1 MGCVDS
7 KFKIPKESPLSLV
20 LKHWKTLAGSETPLK
35 KEELCRLSLNAWP
48 LFGQMR
54 GIAWPK
60 FGPFELD
67 TVFRLIS
74 LLHVEQRWQEIRYAE
89 LFLFLLTRPELG
101 IGDKENESSGKMEK
115 AEMVLGRGKRKDR
128 VKAAPIPQ
136 ILFKNTGED
145 DLDMLISPDRR
156 ESSPGAPQIG
166 LPAAAAVG
174 GAGAAGA
181 VVAPPGPAP
190 AGQAGAVGGL
200 PGAGMAAPGGVG
212 ISGGVGS
219 GAAGAAPGTISTGLA
234 AMATS
239 TGAGTVGVTGLG
251 PSPAAAAATG
261 AGATAAV
268 AGGAGAV
275 PTGGASVLTDLG
287 GGAGAAPFPT
297 PPPPEGEASILGGGG
312 RKEEP
317 REFPISASHEKGT
330 ETHRQGK
337 PIPAAERREKRGLPP
352 FDKDTEAEGST
363 LQKLQKVIELSR
375 PIGLDTP
382 AHPFQPGDWVY
393 VKWWNSDPLR
403 ARWRGPYQVLL
414 TSLTSVKVAGR
425 EPWFHYSRVKRASA
439 PGTTNQ
445 TEPDTDDEDVE

>member
-1 MGCVDS
+1 
-7 KFKIPKESPLSLV
+7 
-20 LKHWKTLAGSETPLK
+20 
-35 KEELCRLSLNAWP
+35 
-48 LFGQMR
+48 
-54 GIAWPK
+54 
-60 FGPFELD
+60 
-67 TVFRLIS
+67 
-74 LLHVEQRWQEIRYAE
+74 
-89 LFLFLLTRPELG
+89 
-101 IGDKENESSGKMEK
+101 MEK

-239 TGAGTVGVTGLG
+239 TGAGTVGV
-251 PSPAAAAATG
+251 TG

-425 EPWFHYSRVKRASA
+425 EPWFHYSRVKKASA

-445 TEPDTDDEDVE
+445 TEPGTDDEDVE